1 MRRVVVGRRPF
12 PVLLILDLLQNWQIL
27 VHFFLLIEVLDTLLL
42 YVVQPSLPGVCLI
55 LLEVVVMD
63 LLQFPHVV
71 QFLNY
76 SLSLVL
82 RQIEL
87 SPFVLVRHLL
97 ELLVFLLSFLLP
109 HLFFFVMLQI
119 AVDYLRYQS
128 LWRMGL
134 VQQDEPDVLICGIP
148 KHSRLSWTLLL
159 YITAKPWR
167 FWCQILRSMILSP
180 RGRPRVWRNYIIWD
194 LVLPEWSKLLADLQV
209 HCDSI
214 QSLRIL
220 VFENVYGIREVRW
233 RGQKHT

>member
-1 MRRVVVGRRPF
+1 
-12 PVLLILDLLQNWQIL
+12 
-27 VHFFLLIEVLDTLLL
+27 
-42 YVVQPSLPGVCLI
+42 
-55 LLEVVVMD
+55 MD

-128 LWRMGL
+128 L
-134 VQQDEPDVLICGIP
+134 
-148 KHSRLSWTLLL
+148 
-159 YITAKPWR
+159 
-167 FWCQILRSMILSP
+167 
-180 RGRPRVWRNYIIWD
+180 
-194 LVLPEWSKLLADLQV
+194 
-209 HCDSI
+209 
-214 QSLRIL
+214 
-220 VFENVYGIREVRW
+220 
-233 RGQKHT
+233 